1 MHTQC
6 ILLNDSTS
14 QRGLVFKRYFWMDA
28 PFKKM
33 LSQLGVNW
41 SRLDKHVYTV
51 KLNMSKILQ
60 IYRLFLREFNKVE
73 KDLDLW
79 KQQQQQKRPEK
90 AKTSWTLQR

>member
-1 MHTQC
+1 
-6 ILLNDSTS
+6 
-14 QRGLVFKRYFWMDA
+14 MDA
-28 PFKKM
+28 PFKKI

-51 KLNMSKILQ
+51 KLNMSKISQ

>member
-1 MHTQC
+1 
-6 ILLNDSTS
+6 
-14 QRGLVFKRYFWMDA
+14 MDA
-28 PFKKM
+28 PFKNI

-41 SRLDKHVYTV
+41 SRLDKHVYKV

-79 KQQQQQKRPEK
+79 KQQQQQKRTEK

>member
-1 MHTQC
+1 
-6 ILLNDSTS
+6 
-14 QRGLVFKRYFWMDA
+14 MDA
-28 PFKKM
+28 PFKKI

-79 KQQQQQKRPEK
+79 KQQQQQKRTEN

>member
-1 MHTQC
+1 
-6 ILLNDSTS
+6 
-14 QRGLVFKRYFWMDA
+14 MDA
-28 PFKKM
+28 PFKKI

-79 KQQQQQKRPEK
+79 KQQLQQQKRPEK

>member
-1 MHTQC
+1 
-6 ILLNDSTS
+6 
-14 QRGLVFKRYFWMDA
+14 MDA
-28 PFKKM
+28 PFKKI

-60 IYRLFLREFNKVE
+60 MYRLFLREFNKVE

-79 KQQQQQKRPEK
+79 KQQQQQKRVQKKLKRVELFNDNT
-90 AKTSWTLQR
+90 AICWGW